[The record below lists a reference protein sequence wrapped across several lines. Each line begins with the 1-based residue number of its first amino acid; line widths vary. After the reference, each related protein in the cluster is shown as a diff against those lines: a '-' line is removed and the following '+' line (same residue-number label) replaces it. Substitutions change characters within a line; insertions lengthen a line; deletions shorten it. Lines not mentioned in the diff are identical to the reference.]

1 MDEEEFEPRRKPQGE
16 IIVGEDLSQFSI
28 EELTIRLSALDEEK
42 LRVEEA
48 IKVKKNQTSQAENL
62 FKTDG

>member
-48 IKVKKNQTSQAENL
+48 IKVKKAQTSQAESL
-62 FKTDG
+62 FKTGG

>member
-1 MDEEEFEPRRKPQGE
+1 MDEEEFQPRRKPQGE

-48 IKVKKNQTSQAENL
+48 IKVKKAQTSQAENL

>member
-16 IIVGEDLSQFSI
+16 IIVGEDLSRFSI

-48 IKVKKNQTSQAENL
+48 IKVKKTQTSQAESL

>member
-1 MDEEEFEPRRKPQGE
+1 MDEEEFQPRRKPQGE

-48 IKVKKNQTSQAENL
+48 IKVKKTQTSQAESL

>member
-48 IKVKKNQTSQAENL
+48 IKVKKAQTSQAENL

>member
-16 IIVGEDLSQFSI
+16 IIVGEDLSRFSI

-48 IKVKKNQTSQAENL
+48 IKVKKAQTSQAENL
-62 FKTDG
+62 FKTGG

>member
-42 LRVEEA
+42 ARVEETS
-48 IKVKKNQTSQAENL
+48 KVKKAQTSQAESL

>member
-1 MDEEEFEPRRKPQGE
+1 MDEEEFEPRRKTQHE

-42 LRVEEA
+42 ARVEET
-48 IKVKKNQTSQAENL
+48 IKVKKAQTNQAENL